1 MYLPMFFCN
10 GPKPSGLVGLV
21 VPIFGDCLVFS
32 MTVGGFF
39 VRMQFMTKLLK
50 KAVERISVE
59 LSSSEH
65 DQIAKHLIRLIDDE
79 DAAWD
84 AVFTKSPKKLRR
96 LADEALEE
104 HRSGRTE
111 LLDIEKL

>member
-1 MYLPMFFCN
+1 
-10 GPKPSGLVGLV
+10 V
-21 VPIFGDCLVFS
+21 
-32 MTVGGFF
+32 
-39 VRMQFMTKLLK
+39 TKLLK
-50 KAVERISVE
+50 KAVERISTE
-59 LSSSEH
+59 LSASEQ
-65 DQIAKHLIRLIDDE
+65 DRIAKHLIRLIDDE

-84 AVFTKSPKKLRR
+84 AVFAKSPKKLRR